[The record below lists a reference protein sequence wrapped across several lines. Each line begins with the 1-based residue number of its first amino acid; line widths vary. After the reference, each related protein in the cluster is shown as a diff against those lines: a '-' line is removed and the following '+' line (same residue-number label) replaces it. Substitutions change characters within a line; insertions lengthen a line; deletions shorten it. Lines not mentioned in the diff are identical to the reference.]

1 MASMLESATALDNV
15 AIETPRVRI
24 LPDGRMTREDA
35 ARYLGY
41 QPKTLAMWAM
51 NGSGPRSVR
60 VAGRCFYF
68 KTDVDAYIRGEAV

>member
-1 MASMLESATALDNV
+1 MAH
-15 AIETPRVRI
+15 AIELDQVVEERVRVRV
-24 LPDGRMTREDA
+24 LPDGRMSRQDA
-35 ARYLGY
+35 AKYLGRSE
-41 QPKTLAMWAM
+41 KTLAMWAM